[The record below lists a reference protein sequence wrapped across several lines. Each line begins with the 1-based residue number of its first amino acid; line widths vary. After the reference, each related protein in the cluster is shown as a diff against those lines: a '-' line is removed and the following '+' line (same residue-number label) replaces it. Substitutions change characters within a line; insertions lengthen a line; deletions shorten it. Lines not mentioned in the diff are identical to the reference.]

1 MNFSQL
7 VSEDGLFSDGDWIEK
22 KDQDINGRVR
32 LIQLADIG
40 DGYFKDK
47 SSRYVTEDTA
57 SRLNCTF
64 LEQGDI
70 LIARLPDPLGRAC
83 IFPLKG
89 QYITAVDIAILRIK
103 NRLYNPRYIMYLINS
118 PQFRKSIS
126 CYESGTTRKR
136 ISRRNLDK
144 IQFNVPDITVQERIV
159 SKIEE
164 LFSKLDA
171 SVEELKTAKEKL
183 KVYRQAVLKEALT
196 PEQGWCKCCFSD
208 LMESVRNG
216 YGKKP
221 DDMGEYRIL
230 RISSVRPGKVELS
243 DFRCNQTPFKEDDLI
258 SENDLLFTRYNYF
271 IDYDIQ
277 RYRALEYESQ
287 YCRED
292 IECLK
297 QDQSKLK
304 RLKELANHQGKSG
317 YWWTGKGSFRGVA
330 DEILKNENDPV
341 IKKFLANLH
350 LIYKR
355 ACLNVHACCF
365 GNINRLGTPSG
376 FVGVDTSPQL
386 NGHELA
392 LYLAT
397 SSFIM
402 VVGVTCRE
410 FKLDYEKFKENLNH
424 LMLFY
429 AKNMRSES
437 NYA

>member
-7 VSEDGLFSDGDWIEK
+7 VSGDGLFSDGDWIEK

-171 SVEELKTAKEKL
+171 SVAELKTAKEKL

-258 SENDLLFTRYNYF
+258 SENDLLFTRYNGS
-271 IDYDIQ
+271 
-277 RYRALEYESQ
+277 LEYVGVCACVPQLQEK
-287 YCRED
+287 YAYPDKIIKCTP
-292 IECLK
+292 
-297 QDQSKLK
+297 KLK
-304 RLKELANHQGKSG
+304 NPYHSRFLQYSMNQGEARKYIRSKIKTTSGQKGIAGSDIKKVVLWLPELPVQEKIV
-317 YWWTGKGSFRGVA
+317 KMI
-330 DEILKNENDPV
+330 DEKMSTCDNIEQTIDISLRQAEAMRQSILK
-341 IKKFLANLH
+341 
-350 LIYKR
+350 
-355 ACLNVHACCF
+355 HA
-365 GNINRLGTPSG
+365 
-376 FVGVDTSPQL
+376 
-386 NGHELA
+386 
-392 LYLAT
+392 
-397 SSFIM
+397 
-402 VVGVTCRE
+402 
-410 FKLDYEKFKENLNH
+410 FKGGL
-424 LMLFY
+424 
-429 AKNMRSES
+429 
-437 NYA
+437 

>member
-1 MNFSQL
+1 MALAFYKTVAVSKWRLEELDTLIDEFDSNLAGAVKKLELKELNDYQNL
-7 VSEDGLFSDGDWIEK
+7 VL
-22 KDQDINGRVR
+22 RV
-32 LIQLADIG
+32 AG
-40 DGYFKDK
+40 
-47 SSRYVTEDTA
+47 
-57 SRLNCTF
+57 
-64 LEQGDI
+64 
-70 LIARLPDPLGRAC
+70 
-83 IFPLKG
+83 
-89 QYITAVDIAILRIK
+89 
-103 NRLYNPRYIMYLINS
+103 
-118 PQFRKSIS
+118 KSIVTFREILTLS
-126 CYESGTTRKR
+126 AYGYPDGALSLA
-136 ISRRNLDK
+136 RNLYE
-144 IQFNVPDITVQERIV
+144 QFITLYFFGQHNQDQNLDEYV
-159 SKIEE
+159 S
-164 LFSKLDA
+164 D
-171 SVEELKTAKEKL
+171 
-183 KVYRQAVLKEALT
+183 
-196 PEQGWCKCCFSD
+196 
-208 LMESVRNG
+208 
-216 YGKKP
+216 
-221 DDMGEYRIL
+221 
-230 RISSVRPGKVELS
+230 
-243 DFRCNQTPFKEDDLI
+243 
-258 SENDLLFTRYNYF
+258 YF

-410 FKLDYEKFKENLNH
+410 LKLDYEKFKENLNH

-437 NYA
+437 NYV

>member
-7 VSEDGLFSDGDWIEK
+7 VSGDGLFSDGDWIEK

-171 SVEELKTAKEKL
+171 SVAELKTAKEKL
-183 KVYRQAVLKEALT
+183 KVYRQAVLKEAFTGLSNKRPIREMTSIVTSGSRGWAKYYSNSGAKFIRIGNLT
-196 PEQGWCKCCFSD
+196 RDSIKIDLSEPQYVSPPVNAEGARTKLQPNDVLVSITADLGSIGLVTEVVGEAYINQHIALVRFKNSEQSEFMAWYLRSD
-208 LMESVRNG
+208 WG
-216 YGKKP
+216 QK
-221 DDMGEYRIL
+221 
-230 RISSVRPGKVELS
+230 
-243 DFRCNQTPFKEDDLI
+243 
-258 SENDLLFTRYNYF
+258 DLLKNKRGAGKLGLGLN
-271 IDYDIQ
+271 DIRDAKVPVVSDEQ
-277 RYRALEYESQ
+277 AKTIVFEISGRLSV
-287 YCRED
+287 CD
-292 IECLK
+292 SIE
-297 QDQSKLK
+297 Q
-304 RLKELANHQGKSG
+304 
-317 YWWTGKGSFRGVA
+317 T
-330 DEILKNENDPV
+330 
-341 IKKFLANLH
+341 
-350 LIYKR
+350 
-355 ACLNVHACCF
+355 
-365 GNINRLGTPSG
+365 
-376 FVGVDTSPQL
+376 VDTSLQKA
-386 NGHELA
+386 EA
-392 LYLAT
+392 LRQSILKQA
-397 SSFIM
+397 FE
-402 VVGVTCRE
+402 GR
-410 FKLDYEKFKENLNH
+410 LL
-424 LMLFY
+424 
-429 AKNMRSES
+429 
-437 NYA
+437 